1 MTWGSG
7 EAGEATRHNARVRG
21 GGSWAEQTA
30 RLSVHQHRRYRRE
43 MGTGIWSDKNRHLDR
58 NRRRQERDQSHR
70 RHSTALRNYGRV
82 AVVGMLILGAVL
94 LMSPATRGAA
104 LVILAVVG
112 LAMYT
117 TAKRKHA

>member
-7 EAGEATRHNARVRG
+7 DAGPATRHNARVRG

-43 MGTGIWSDKNRHLDR
+43 TGTGTWSDKNRHLDR
-58 NRRRQERDQSHR
+58 NRRRQERDQSHLR
-70 RHSTALRNYGRV
+70 RGAGWRNYGKV
-82 AVVGMLILGAVL
+82 AVVGVLILGAVL

-104 LVILAVVG
+104 VVILVVLG

-117 TAKRKHA
+117 TTRRKHA